1 MITVTGNFDEVINS
15 VKSRK
20 KRLESK
26 FDEYLERLGKEGIDI
41 AKTKMGTI
49 QYDGTVDLFTYYE
62 REGNRIYV
70 AVHGESVTF
79 IEFGTGVHYSAQHPK
94 AHGLGMIRG
103 TFGQGRGA
111 NPPWY
116 FKEENGQVGF
126 GEVVRTNKDGSVIV
140 RTLGNP
146 PNRIVY
152 DTAKELREKAVAIAR
167 EVYSDD

>member
-1 MITVTGNFDEVINS
+1 MITITGNFDEVINS

-20 KRLESK
+20 KRLERK

-49 QYDGTVDLFTYYE
+49 QYDGTIDLFTYYE

-79 IEFGTGVHYSAQHPK
+79 IEFGTGVHYSAQHPMASK
-94 AHGLGMIRG
+94 LGMIRG
-103 TFGQGRGA
+103 AYGRGLGSRDY
-111 NPPWY
+111 WHY
-116 FKEENGQVGF
+116 VGSP
-126 GEVVRTNKDGSVIV
+126 GTHGKVVKVNKRGDQVVRTH
-140 RTLGNP
+140 GNP